1 MVVSNQI
8 FAKQKG
14 HIKILPE
21 ETQAKMSK
29 TARYFIVWKD
39 NRSSLKSRR
48 SEAFCKAYLTT
59 TKSRPKMNMF
69 GRPKCLKNLQNC
81 TGCTKKF

>member
-1 MVVSNQI
+1 MATPLSAAFWHTPTSPQTWQARWANPMVVSNQI

-29 TARYFIVWKD
+29 TARYFIVW
-39 NRSSLKSRR
+39 
-48 SEAFCKAYLTT
+48 
-59 TKSRPKMNMF
+59 
-69 GRPKCLKNLQNC
+69 
-81 TGCTKKF
+81 